1 MSLLFG
7 ALYLRD
13 AVMQQK
19 KDGSSLDVTAEN
31 NNCYTVANTSNIPRK
46 EETKT
51 KNYKKKLNV
60 ITYVNYEN

>member
-7 ALYLRD
+7 ALYLRG

-19 KDGSSLDVTAEN
+19 KDGSSLDVTAKN
-31 NNCYTVANTSNIPRK
+31 NKCYTVANTSNIPRK

-51 KNYKKKLNV
+51 KIEL
-60 ITYVNYEN
+60 